1 MRLRNA
7 LAISVTAAAALT
19 GTSGAAADEN
29 EPRGRQGHAP
39 LSIANQP
46 VCGDRTGADFPVDT
60 RIHGGPAEYR
70 PGGGAQFWYVDLTN
84 TTAHTCRNIHP
95 VVVLVDRDRT
105 LKDSQAKLEFFDAAG
120 GGGRPRPVPFE
131 RTDADEHIGVFD
143 DGFPGFVIGA
153 GETVTVKVRL
163 GFTADTRPNEVTA
176 NAAVV
181 QRRGDDGEWVGESG
195 GYRFGIGPETSEP
208 QRAGPSEPQLA
219 GPPEALLAGPS
230 ELADTGPGS
239 PFTPL
244 VAGALVLGGAALVAG
259 VWRLRRR

>member
-19 GTSGAAADEN
+19 GTSAAAATADES
-29 EPRGRQGHAP
+29 EPRGRHGHAS
-39 LSIANQP
+39 LSVANQP
-46 VCGDRTGADFPVDT
+46 VCGDRVGADFPVDT

-70 PGGGAQFWYVDLTN
+70 PGGGAQLWYVDLTN

-105 LKDSQAKLEFFDAAG
+105 LKDSQAKLEFYDAVG

-163 GFTADTRPNEVTA
+163 GFTADTRPNEVTV

-181 QRRGDDGEWVGESG
+181 QRRGEDGEWVGESG
-195 GYRFGIGPETSEP
+195 GYRFGIAPEVP
-208 QRAGPSEPQLA
+208 VGQLA
-219 GPPEALLAGPS
+219 GPPE
-230 ELADTGPGS
+230 LADTGFRFPSGLAAAL
-239 PFTPL
+239 L
-244 VAGALVLGGAALVAG
+244 VGGGALVVGA
-259 VWRLRRR
+259 WRLRRR

>member
-1 MRLRNA
+1 M
-7 LAISVTAAAALT
+7 
-19 GTSGAAADEN
+19 
-29 EPRGRQGHAP
+29 
-39 LSIANQP
+39 
-46 VCGDRTGADFPVDT
+46 DT

-70 PGGGAQFWYVDLTN
+70 PGAGAQLWYVDLTN

-105 LKDSQAKLEFFDAAG
+105 LKDSQAKLEFYDAVG

-195 GYRFGIGPETSEP
+195 GYRFGIGPEAP
-208 QRAGPSEPQLA
+208 APQLA
-219 GPPEALLAGPS
+219 GPP

-239 PFTPL
+239 PPAPAA
-244 VAGALVLGGAALVAG
+244 VGALVLGGLALLVGAR
-259 VWRLRRR
+259 RLRRR

>member
-19 GTSGAAADEN
+19 GTSGAAATADES
-29 EPRGRQGHAP
+29 EPRGRQGHA
-39 LSIANQP
+39 SFSAANQP
-46 VCGDRTGADFPVDT
+46 VCGDRAGADFPVDT

-70 PGGGAQFWYVDLTN
+70 PGGGPQLWYVDLTN

-120 GGGRPRPVPFE
+120 GGGRARPVPFE

-163 GFTADTRPNEVTA
+163 AFTADTRPNEVTV

-181 QRRGDDGEWVGESG
+181 QRRGEDGEWIGESG
-195 GYRFGIGPETSEP
+195 GYRFGIAPEAP
-208 QRAGPSEPQLA
+208 AAQLA
-219 GPPEALLAGPS
+219 GPPE
-230 ELADTGPGS
+230 LADTGSRFPPGLAAGL
-239 PFTPL
+239 L
-244 VAGALVLGGAALVAG
+244 VGGGALVAAA
-259 VWRLRRR
+259 WRLRRR

>member
-7 LAISVTAAAALT
+7 LAVSVTAAAALT
-19 GTSGAAADEN
+19 GTSGAAATADES
-29 EPRGRQGHAP
+29 EPRGRHGHVS
-39 LSIANQP
+39 LSAANQP
-46 VCGDRTGADFPVDT
+46 VCGDRAGADFPVDT

-70 PGGGAQFWYVDLTN
+70 PGGGPQLWYVDLTN

-120 GGGRPRPVPFE
+120 GGGRARPVPFE

-163 GFTADTRPNEVTA
+163 GFTADTRPNEVTV

-181 QRRGDDGEWVGESG
+181 QRRGEDGEWVGESG
-195 GYRFGIGPETSEP
+195 GYRFGIAPEAP
-208 QRAGPSEPQLA
+208 AAQLA
-219 GPPEALLAGPS
+219 GPPE
-230 ELADTGPGS
+230 LADTGAGPPFGS
-239 PFTPL
+239 
-244 VAGALVLGGAALVAG
+244 VAAGALVLGGVVLVFGAR
-259 VWRLRRR
+259 RLGRVLARRAI

>member
-7 LAISVTAAAALT
+7 LALSVTAATAL
-19 GTSGAAADEN
+19 SAPSVAAAEES
-29 EPRGRQGHAP
+29 EPRGRQGHAS
-39 LSIANQP
+39 LSAANQP
-46 VCGDRTGADFPVDT
+46 VCGDRAGADFPVDT
-60 RIHGGPAEYR
+60 RIHGGPAEYV
-70 PGGGAQFWYVDLTN
+70 PGGGAQLWYVDLTN

-105 LKDSQAKLEFFDAAG
+105 LKDSQAKLEFFDTSAG
-120 GGGRPRPVPFE
+120 RAHPVPFE

-195 GYRFGIGPETSEP
+195 GYRFGIGPVDPEP
-208 QRAGPSEPQLA
+208 DPEPEMPQLA
-219 GPPEALLAGPS
+219 GPPELARTGFRLPS
-230 ELADTGPGS
+230 
-239 PFTPL
+239 
-244 VAGALVLGGAALVAG
+244 GGAAAALLLGGGALAAG
-259 VWRLRRR
+259 AWRLRRR